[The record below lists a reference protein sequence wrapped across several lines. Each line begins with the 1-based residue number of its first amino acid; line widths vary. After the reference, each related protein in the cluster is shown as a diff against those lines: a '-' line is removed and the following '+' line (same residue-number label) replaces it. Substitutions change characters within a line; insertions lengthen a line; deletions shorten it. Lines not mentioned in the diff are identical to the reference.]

1 MPSTSSVPA
10 HIAIVMDGNGR
21 WAKKRLLPTA
31 AGHKAGVEAVRSVLE
46 VCEQQQVKALT
57 LFAFSSENWKR
68 PELEVKALMRLFS
81 SYLDNEVNELHA
93 RQVRLRFIGRRDR
106 FNSALLKRIEEAE
119 EKTQH
124 NDKFHLTLAV
134 DYGGQWDIMRAT
146 RTIATQVEQGLLKAS
161 EIDEQTIAQHVCLA
175 DLPAPDLF
183 IRTSGECRISNFLLW
198 QLAYAELYFT
208 DVLWPDIAKN
218 DIEQAIASFQQR
230 DRRYGGRYQ

>member
-134 DYGGQWDIMRAT
+134 DYGGQWDIMQAT

>member
-134 DYGGQWDIMRAT
+134 DYGGQWDIMQAT

-161 EIDEQTIAQHVCLA
+161 EIDEQTITQHVCLA